1 MVGADWA
8 DVELVESEG
17 SSLLLV
23 EFIELGGDVV
33 GIFLQ
38 IKPVLVGN
46 QQIGPKCLSFL
57 PTLAQ
62 LLQNG
67 VKFFS

>member
-8 DVELVESEG
+8 DVEFVESEG
-17 SSLLLV
+17 SSFLFVELV
-23 EFIELGGDVV
+23 EFGSDVV

-38 IKPVLVGN
+38 IEPVLVGD
-46 QQIGPKCLSFL
+46 QQIGPKGLSFL
-57 PTLAQ
+57 AAFAQ

-67 VKFFS
+67 VKLFS